1 MYPFD
6 NLDMQNRMY
15 MHAKLDKIKEIY
27 FLKTVNMNSVA
38 RKYSPLDF
46 WTNCFRQT
54 YMYNATRPLFA
65 IFKILIDTLDFL

>member
-38 RKYSPLDF
+38 RKYSPLDMLSSDIHVQCH
-46 WTNCFRQT
+46 TSVIC
-54 YMYNATRPLFA
+54 Y
-65 IFKILIDTLDFL
+65 I